1 MKTYKIRIADYSKLM
16 RAVLIYISII
26 GAILLTLWI
35 SLGVNNTHI
44 EPKYFM
50 IGMIILSTVIPFLL
64 IIIMKFNA
72 SKKGVTLEAEKIKS
86 HKYGSIEYT
95 EIEKV
100 SMPYS
105 LQGTNSLII
114 LWLKDGKRYSLSVI
128 NRFSGIDNHEFLSF
142 QNAFITLLKRSRQEN

>member
-1 MKTYKIRIADYSKLM
+1 
-16 RAVLIYISII
+16 
-26 GAILLTLWI
+26 
-35 SLGVNNTHI
+35 
-44 EPKYFM
+44 
-50 IGMIILSTVIPFLL
+50 
-64 IIIMKFNA
+64 MKFNA